1 MKLNHRKT
9 TLANGLR
16 ILSCTMPHTYSVS
29 VGFYVSAGSRYESAD
44 LAGASHFL
52 EHMLFKGTVRRPSP
66 QAIAAAIEGHGG
78 VFNASTGQESTV
90 FWAKMPQPQ
99 MELALDVLADML
111 RSSLIVPEEVE
122 KERRVILEE
131 ISASQDVPEELV
143 SLVVNSI
150 TWPAHPLGRDVAGTP
165 GSVGAMTKTALHG
178 FMATHYGPQNTV
190 LAVTGDVQ
198 HDQIAAVAAQL
209 LGDWQQGTMRS
220 YEPAPP
226 NGNAPQVAVIPRPI
240 EQTHLILHLPGITR
254 RDEQRYA
261 LGMLNVVLGE
271 GMSSRLFLEIRER
284 LGLAY
289 ALDSYTSFLSDTGV
303 IGVYAAVD
311 PTETQAALAA
321 VTRELVRLRNE
332 TLDAETLTIAREFS
346 KGRLLLGME
355 DTLSV
360 ASWYGRQEVLD
371 EEILTV
377 EDVIDRLEAVTAEQI
392 QEIAQ
397 RLIQSQGARLAIVGP
412 HAEDQAADFEDILVA
427 GLQNSA

>member
-1 MKLNHRKT
+1 MKLNYEKT
-9 TLANGLR
+9 TFANGLR
-16 ILSCTMPHTYSVS
+16 ILSCAMPHTYSVS
-29 VGFYVSAGSRYESAD
+29 VGFYLSAGSRYENED

-52 EHMLFKGTVRRPSP
+52 EHMLFKGTTRRPSP
-66 QAIAAAIEGHGG
+66 QAIAAQIEGHGG

-90 FWAKMPQPQ
+90 FWAKMPQPH
-99 MELALDVLADML
+99 MGLALDVLADML
-111 RSSLIVPEEVE
+111 RSSLILPTEVE

-143 SLVVNSI
+143 SLAVNSI
-150 TWPAHPLGRDVAGTP
+150 TWPDHPLGRDVAGTP
-165 GSVGAMTKTALHG
+165 ISVGGMTKASLQG

-190 LAVTGDVQ
+190 LIVTGDVQ
-198 HDQIAAVAAQL
+198 HDQVVAATAGL
-209 LGDWQQGTMRS
+209 LGDWQQGDARS
-220 YEPAPP
+220 YAPAPP
-226 NGNAPQVAVIPRPI
+226 NSSTPQVAVIQRPI
-240 EQTHLILHLPGITR
+240 EQTHLIMHLPGISR

-289 ALDSYTSFLSDTGV
+289 AVDSYTSFMSDTGV

-311 PTETQAALAA
+311 PAEARTTLAA
-321 VTRELVRLRNE
+321 VARELVRLRSE
-332 TLDAETLTIAREFS
+332 TLDAETLGIAREFS

-360 ASWYGRQEVLD
+360 ASWFGRQEILD

-377 EDVIDRLEAVTAEQI
+377 EDAIGKLEAVTAEDI
-392 QEIAQ
+392 QQTAQ
-397 RLIQSQGARLAIVGP
+397 RLIHPHGARLAIVGP
-412 HAEDQAADFEDILVA
+412 HAKDEGASFEDVLVS
-427 GLQNSA
+427 GLLANG